1 LEKPRALAVYTV
13 EMGFVKDWF
22 ARREAG
28 GARSCYVYIVERPD
42 GTRDNAVSLLASD
55 VVAQH
60 GLVPEV
66 IMGRCD
72 RFEADEKICPENFE
86 PNPLFIDLL
95 HDVVAREADRLPNVI
110 AAAQQQQHGF
120 ILMLDMRTLMHPGT
134 IPSLVDI
141 IGQFAVRDGVIVP
154 ESYRRNDDHLLFSD
168 DGLFQLDD
176 ELDGKLMDRLT
187 QRVMAKRAIGR
198 P

>member
-1 LEKPRALAVYTV
+1 
-13 EMGFVKDWF
+13 
-22 ARREAG
+22 
-28 GARSCYVYIVERPD
+28 
-42 GTRDNAVSLLASD
+42 
-55 VVAQH
+55 
-60 GLVPEV
+60 
-66 IMGRCD
+66 
-72 RFEADEKICPENFE
+72 
-86 PNPLFIDLL
+86 
-95 HDVVAREADRLPNVI
+95 
-110 AAAQQQQHGF
+110 
-120 ILMLDMRTLMHPGT
+120 MHPGT